1 MIHGLDRFWFETPRF
16 LILRVA
22 LASILRLPG
31 LALADPCGGAESP
44 SGDDRAGRLTL
55 PVTR

>member
-22 LASILRLPG
+22 LASILRLPC
-31 LALADPCGGAESP
+31 LALADPCRLAESP
-44 SGDDRAGRLTL
+44 SGDDRAASGLL
-55 PVTR
+55 